1 MSNGVRPHKR
11 DASLLQRKDYGN
23 VQEYTL
29 QKMWVSGYYY
39 LLGMSNKR
47 RSYGDG
53 EIDGSEQM
61 TMNMNMNA
69 VKRNSNQT

>member
-1 MSNGVRPHKR
+1 
-11 DASLLQRKDYGN
+11 
-23 VQEYTL
+23 
-29 QKMWVSGYYY
+29 
-39 LLGMSNKR
+39 MSNKR

-61 TMNMNMNA
+61 TMNMNA

>member
-1 MSNGVRPHKR
+1 MVCGHINETPPSYKERTME
-11 DASLLQRKDYGN
+11 N